1 MLMSAPGE
9 KLSELPAGREQG
21 GLGDTLELSALS
33 ASPPEPQNHRL
44 HSCVVSFFFF
54 VQRNPLYISYSGL
67 KK

>member
-54 VQRNPLYISYSGL
+54 N
-67 KK
+67 